1 MAVVFLEQNLGL
13 YVITGLTL
21 LSVCCRLVVNRRFR
35 KLARRSENLNTTK
48 EKQLRNWK
56 KQYEELSDIGNGIR
70 STEGYLEKCFRRCR
84 ALGLPLGFWK
94 RLASFSTV
102 LSFLGGLGMGTAS
115 WLLDLDYRYVILY
128 GASGVVLGCAGI
140 LLRILLDNQG
150 KEAETRE
157 LLAERFE
164 EQLLPRIQRARQLRG
179 ADRTPRPV
187 QPPMTL
193 GPEEEKILED
203 VFREYLT

>member
-13 YVITGLTL
+13 YVIAGLTL
-21 LSVCCRLVVNRRFR
+21 LGVCCRLMVNRRFR
-35 KLARRSENLNTTK
+35 KLTRRSENLNTTK

-84 ALGLPLGFWK
+84 TLGLTLSFWK
-94 RLASFSTV
+94 RLAALTTV
-102 LSFLGGLGMGTAS
+102 LSFLGGLGMGTAA
-115 WLLDLDYRYVILY
+115 WLLDLDYRYMILY
-128 GASGVVLGCAGI
+128 GASGVVSGCAGI
-140 LLRILLDNQG
+140 LFRILLDNQG
-150 KEAETRE
+150 REAETRE

-164 EQLLPRIQRARQLRG
+164 EQLLPRIQRGRYLRG
-179 ADRTPRPV
+179 TDRPPKPV